1 MFPQPIKTR
10 VSWHCH
16 IRQSGLEKS

>member
-1 MFPQPIKTR
+1 MFPQTIKIR

-16 IRQSGLEKS
+16 IRQIGLEKN